1 VIAAGG
7 YLSGCADESLGRLRV
22 VSGG

>member
-1 VIAAGG
+1 VLAAGG